1 MKRTIILV
9 AALAALSGCEHYPT
23 MAELEAEERQL
34 LRQIAEEDR
43 RMEPRAAP
51 PVEHGMPANTSS
63 EIRDRI
69 KAREGQKS
77 PATAPIASKW
87 GAGWESFGDWHVKAL
102 HDDMDIVT
110 HVRLFTEF
118 TLSEKPSPYVASIKK
133 DLAFGLSIF
142 GGSLVTTSHSL
153 NLGGRDYWPYCDN
166 DLSSA
171 SIDGG
176 RAVQVA
182 TIPAGGSCNR
192 VDANGPLISQFKAGQ
207 SAKLRVSSDNGV
219 ISLKGFSAA
228 WDRARQLSQRPHE

>member
-1 MKRTIILV
+1 MRLIMAFIVL
-9 AALAALSGCEHYPT
+9 AALAGCEHYPT

-43 RMEPRAAP
+43 RTAPQAAP
-51 PVEHGMPANTSS
+51 TVEHGVPANTASA
-63 EIRDRI
+63 IHDRI
-69 KAREGQKS
+69 KAPETQKS
-77 PATAPIASKW
+77 PAPASIAPKW
-87 GAGWESFGDWHVKAL
+87 GAGWERFGDWYVKAL
-102 HDDMDIVT
+102 HDDMDLVT

-118 TLSEKPSPYVASIKK
+118 TLSERPSHYVTPIKK

-142 GGSLVTTSHSL
+142 GGSLVTTSHSMS
-153 NLGGRDYWPYCDN
+153 LGGRDYWPYCDN

-176 RAVQVA
+176 RVIQVA

-207 SAKLRVSSDNGV
+207 SAKLRIGSDNGV
-219 ISLKGFSAA
+219 ISLNGFSAA
-228 WDRARQLSQRPHE
+228 WDRARQLSQR